1 MKKNFYLRTIL
12 MMVLCLAFSL
22 EGQAVNVR
30 LTTDKPRTVG
40 VNNAERN
47 LAQLL
52 TAIDA
57 AHRSRSNVSTRSI
70 AMNDF
75 AKKSL
80 ARIWAVTPFRNKD
93 VNLETHLWILRDGT
107 MMVRDVPLLMS
118 PLDGGYGTDTY
129 QEAVV
134 EFDRNGQITDF
145 RFTFNAQAAGI
156 NLDEGGEEVAD
167 WENQYIILQ
176 QLERFRTAYNM
187 KDINT
192 IEAMFSDD
200 ALIITGNVVQR
211 RRPGDRGGFTYDV
224 QFNRQNKQQYI
235 TNLKKCFARN
245 AWIDVTFELDDD
257 YMKMQTG
264 NSQASCIVRST
275 VDPTKY
281 GVRLRQTWK
290 SSTYSDEGLLFLLFE
305 FPENGD
311 DPIIHVRTWQ
321 PERVRGARI
330 QPNNDISTLGG
341 FGF

>member
-1 MKKNFYLRTIL
+1 MKTTYLKTIL
-12 MMVLCLAFSL
+12 VMALCLAFSM
-22 EGQAVNVR
+22 EGRAVNVR

-57 AHRSRSNVSTRSI
+57 AHRTRSNVSTRNI

-80 ARIWAVTPFRNKD
+80 ARIWAVTPFRNKGA
-93 VNLETHLWILRDGT
+93 NLEAHLWMLRDGN

-156 NLDEGGEEVAD
+156 NLDEGGQEVTD

-200 ALIITGNVVQR
+200 ALIITGNVIQR
-211 RRPGDRGGFTYDV
+211 RRPGDRGGATYDV
-224 QFNRQNKQQYI
+224 VFNRQNKQQYI

-290 SSTYSDEGLLFLLFE
+290 SST
-305 FPENGD
+305 
-311 DPIIHVRTWQ
+311 
-321 PERVRGARI
+321 
-330 QPNNDISTLGG
+330 
-341 FGF
+341 

>member
-1 MKKNFYLRTIL
+1 MKTTYLKTIL
-12 MMVLCLAFSL
+12 VMALCLAFSM
-22 EGQAVNVR
+22 EGRAVNVR

-57 AHRSRSNVSTRSI
+57 AHRTRSNVSTRNI

-80 ARIWAVTPFRNKD
+80 ARIWAVTPFRNKGA
-93 VNLETHLWILRDGT
+93 NLEAHLWMLRDGN

-156 NLDEGGEEVAD
+156 NLDEGGQEVTD

-200 ALIITGNVVQR
+200 ALIITGNVIQR
-211 RRPGDRGGFTYDV
+211 RRPGDRGGATYDV
-224 QFNRQNKQQYI
+224 VFNRQNKQQYI

-305 FPENGD
+305 FPTDGS

-321 PERVRGARI
+321 PEKD
-330 QPNNDISTLGG
+330 PN
-341 FGF
+341 FGLYGPGDFK